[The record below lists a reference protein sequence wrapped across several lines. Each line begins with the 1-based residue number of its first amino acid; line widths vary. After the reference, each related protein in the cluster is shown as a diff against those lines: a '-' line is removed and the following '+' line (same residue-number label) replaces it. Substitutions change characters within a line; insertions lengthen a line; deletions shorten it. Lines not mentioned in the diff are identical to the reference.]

1 MLMPKEVALI
11 SAEMG
16 FQLLT
21 SFIFYV
27 VLNIYDAITLKV
39 TKCPMSPWELIAV
52 IWESEI
58 RVTFKERIHLNEF
71 FY

>member
-52 IWESEI
+52 I
-58 RVTFKERIHLNEF
+58 
-71 FY
+71 